1 MALTRR
7 VLVAAIAMMAG
18 AMGAADAQ
26 SVLRAVPIT
35 DLKVIDPIWTT
46 AYTTR
51 NHGYMVFDTLF
62 AMDENF
68 KPQPQMVE
76 RFDVSADK
84 LTYTFTLRDG
94 LKWHD
99 GAPVRAAD
107 CVASL
112 ERWGKRDVMG
122 GTLMS
127 FTSKLETVDDKT
139 FRLVLKEPVG
149 FVLEALGKV
158 DSIVP
163 FMMPERLAKTDPFQ
177 QITDVIGSG
186 PFKFAKDQWVPG
198 NKVVYLKNTD
208 YVPRKEP
215 PSMAAGGKV
224 AKVDRVEWI
233 LIPEPSTAIAAL
245 NNGEVD
251 LFELPPPDLLKL
263 LKQSPNV
270 VVTNSDRLGSIAFMR
285 LNHLHPPFNH
295 PKAREAMLYATN
307 QEDYMMAAFG
317 DPQNWKKC
325 VAMFGCGGP
334 ADSAAGSDALKK
346 QNVEKAKELLK
357 ESGYKGEPVV
367 LLDATDIS
375 FLHQMNLVAAE
386 TLKAV
391 GINVQIQAMDF
402 SMLTSRRAKK
412 EPPAE
417 GGWNVFLT
425 AALVS
430 GMMDPLVNAYAG
442 AACDKALF
450 GWPCDDTLEKLRLDW
465 ARAADAAAKKKLTD
479 DIQAR
484 HMQVVTYI
492 PLGQY
497 VENIA
502 HHKRLEGVIKS
513 PARFYWNIEKK

>member
-1 MALTRR
+1 MPFIRI
-7 VLVAAIAMMAG
+7 VLLATIAAAG
-18 AMGAADAQ
+18 FVGAAGAQ

-62 AMDENF
+62 ALDENL
-68 KPQPQMVE
+68 KPQPQMVDRWE
-76 RFDVSADK
+76 VSPDQ

-99 GAPVRAAD
+99 GQPVRAAD

-112 ERWGKRDVMG
+112 ERWGKRDTMG

-127 FTSKLETVDDKT
+127 FAAKLETVNEKT
-139 FRLVLKEPVG
+139 FRLVLREPVG
-149 FVLEALGKV
+149 FVLDALGKI

-186 PFKFAKDQWVPG
+186 PFKFAREQWVPG
-198 NKVVYLKNTD
+198 NKVVYLKNAD
-208 YVPRKEP
+208 YVPRKEKV
-215 PSMAAGGKV
+215 SMAAGGKV
-224 AKVDRVEWI
+224 VKVDRVEWI

-245 NNGEVD
+245 NSGEVD

-263 LKQSPNV
+263 LRQSPNV

-285 LNHLHPPFNH
+285 LNHLHPPFNNA
-295 PKAREAMLYATN
+295 KAREAMLWATK
-307 QEDYMMAAFG
+307 QEDYMLAAFG
-317 DPQNWKKC
+317 DPQNWRKC

-334 ADSAAGSDALKK
+334 NESSAGSDALKQ
-346 QNVEKAKELLK
+346 QNLEKAKQLLK
-357 ESGYKGEPVV
+357 EAGYKGETVV

-375 FLHQMNLVAAE
+375 FLHQLNLMAAA
-386 TLKAV
+386 TLKAA
-391 GINVQIQAMDF
+391 GMNVEMQAMDF

-412 EPPAE
+412 EPPAA
-417 GGWNVFLT
+417 GGWNVFIT

-430 GMMDPLVNAYAG
+430 GMIDPLVNAYAG
-442 AACDKALF
+442 TACDKALF
-450 GWPCDDTLEKLRLDW
+450 GWPCDERLEKLRLDW
-465 ARAADAAAKKKLTD
+465 AKAADPAAKKKLTD
-479 DIQAR
+479 EIQAR

-502 HHKRLEGVIKS
+502 YHKRLEGVIKS